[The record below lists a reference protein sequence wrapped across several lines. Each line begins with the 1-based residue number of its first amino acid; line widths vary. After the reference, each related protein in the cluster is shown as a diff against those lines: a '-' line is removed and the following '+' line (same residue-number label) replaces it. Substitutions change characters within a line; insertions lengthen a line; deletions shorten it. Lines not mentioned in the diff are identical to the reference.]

1 MVTAVTNLG
10 RSGLYDWLVQRI
22 SGVILL
28 VYFTS
33 LGTFIGTHPGMDY
46 ATWRGFLDHTVMQVL
61 GTAAVL
67 SLGAHAWIGLWCVL
81 TDYVT
86 TRLLGAKANWLRG
99 ILSALCGIAVF
110 TYVVWGLQIVWGD
123 PS

>member
-28 VYFTS
+28 AYFTC
-33 LGTFIGTHPGMDY
+33 LGVFIGTNSGMDY
-46 ATWRGFLDHTVMQVL
+46 ATWRGFFDHTALRVL

-67 SLGAHAWIGLWCVL
+67 SLAAHAWIGLWCVL

-86 TRLLGAKANWLRG
+86 TRLLGPKANLLRG
-99 ILSALCGIAVF
+99 VLSALCGIAVF
-110 TYVVWGLQIVWGD
+110 TYAVWGLQIVWGG
-123 PS
+123 P